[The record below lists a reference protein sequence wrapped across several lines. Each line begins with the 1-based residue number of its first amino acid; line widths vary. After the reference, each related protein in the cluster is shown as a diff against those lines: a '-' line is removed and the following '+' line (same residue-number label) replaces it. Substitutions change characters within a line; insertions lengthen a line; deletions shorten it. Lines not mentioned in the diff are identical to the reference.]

1 MVSYGQIGQNL
12 PRVRKQLIPEPVM
25 RYAAALTTMLQQAAE
40 THLIRSDGQEDL
52 CFGLWY
58 PGNGESRVTSLV
70 ESLIL
75 PRHGD
80 RDVHGNVSFTAEY
93 FERALGVALAAEAGL
108 CFMHSHPAPGWQ
120 GMSSDD
126 VNTERSIAPAV
137 CAATGLP
144 LLGMTVGTDGAWSAR
159 RWEKTGPRQ
168 FERVW
173 CDRVRVAG
181 DYLAITYH
189 PRLAPAPLPEEALER
204 TISAW
209 GPGVQADLSRLTVG
223 IVGAGSVGSIIGE
236 ALARM
241 GFREVHLIDF
251 DSVEEINLDRI
262 LHATR
267 STIGMAKVEMLASAY
282 TKTASDKAFS
292 CNAVEYSVV
301 EKEGFQ
307 AALDCDLLFS
317 CVDRPWAR
325 SVLNAIAFLH
335 LIPVIDGGIR
345 AQPTPHMKGLRRADF
360 RAHVVTP
367 GRACLECLG
376 QYDSSLVGLEREGFL
391 DNPSYIAELPP
402 DHVARQKQNVFAF
415 SLHTSALQLGQMIS
429 LVARPLGISDPGATI
444 YHLVTNTLET
454 GHTSCKPTC
463 LFRSLTARGS
473 SYDSAFIARHLTAEQ
488 EREKRNKLRLTEAVK
503 LREPSRRKLLPE
515 VSRALASVKRWLQG
529 RS

>member
-1 MVSYGQIGQNL
+1 
-12 PRVRKQLIPEPVM
+12 M

-58 PGNGESRVTSLV
+58 PGTGESRVTSLV

-75 PRHGD
+75 PHHGD
-80 RDVHGNVSFTAEY
+80 RDVHGNVSFNAVY
-93 FERALGVALAAEAGL
+93 FERALGEALAAEAGL

-137 CAATGLP
+137 RAATGLP
-144 LLGMTVGTDGAWSAR
+144 LLGMTVGNDGAWSAR

-189 PRLAPAPLPEEALER
+189 PRLAPAPLPEEALTR

-209 GPGVQADLSRLTVG
+209 GPDVQANLSRLTVG

-241 GFREVHLIDF
+241 GFRELHLVDF

-267 STIGMAKVEMLASAY
+267 STIGMPKVQMLAAAY
-282 TKTASDKAFS
+282 SKTASDKAFS

-345 AQPTPHMKGLRRADF
+345 AQPTQHMKGLRRADF
-360 RAHVVTP
+360 RAHVAIP

-391 DNPSYIAELPP
+391 DDPSYIAELPP

-415 SLHTSALQLGQMIS
+415 SLHTAALQVGQMIS
-429 LVARPLGISDPGATI
+429 LTVRPLRISDPGATI

-454 GHTSCKPTC
+454 GHPECKPAC
-463 LFRSLTARGS
+463 LFPSLTARGS
-473 SYDSAFIARHLTAEQ
+473 SYDSAFVAGHLAAAQ
-488 EREKRNKLRLTEAVK
+488 EREKRNQLRLTEPAK
-503 LREPSRRKLLPE
+503 LRKPSRRKLLPE